1 MTIKL
6 SDALNMVCQ
15 SDSGLVREHNED
27 AVTIDPDHGFAILAD
42 GMGGY
47 NAGEVA
53 SGMTVD
59 ILSQG
64 LRQALTH
71 SEPHRVDSESGHPN
85 ALAMLDG
92 QIQLANAAVYEAAQT
107 QVQCAGMGTTLVAA
121 LFYDNRL
128 LVGHIGD
135 SRLYRLRADRFE
147 PLTRDHSLLQE
158 QIDAGLVDPTEARF
172 VDYKN
177 LVTRALGI
185 EPLVEVEL
193 NEYPVEVGD
202 LYLMC
207 SDGLNDM
214 MRDGEIADILV
225 CYRSDLR
232 QAAQELIHAAN
243 DFGGRDNVSV
253 ILIDVRSAFPGG
265 QKWMPRLFN
274 WFGSGRTN

>member
-27 AVTIDPDHGFAILAD
+27 AVTIDPDYGFAILAD

-71 SEPHRVDSESGHPN
+71 SEPHRVDLESGHPN

-92 QIQLANAAVYEAAQT
+92 QIQLANAAVYETAQT
-107 QVQCAGMGTTLVAA
+107 QAQCAGMGTTLVAA

-158 QIDAGLVDPTEARF
+158 QIDAGLVDPAEARF

-193 NEYPVEVGD
+193 NEYPVEIGD

-225 CYRSDLR
+225 SYRSDLR
-232 QAAQELIHAAN
+232 QAAKELIHAAN